1 MKLSN
6 LFLSIVATF
15 MLGLAVGSTD
25 FVMSKQST
33 AAINVPIDDTVKGNG
48 LVIQLPANL
57 TPKQKHV
64 LSVAYETAQADG
76 HKYPQ
81 LLQAILLQETKA
93 GGMNSYKVA
102 GNEFGLKP
110 NLRYYGVAQLKL
122 SATRDVLAKWPELW
136 DSFEFQG
143 KTDEE
148 VIAKLIENER
158 FNIAI
163 ASKYLLILKSRGYT
177 SPGAIAAAYNKG
189 PTGARGINTAED
201 KYSKAVDQHIR
212 KLQTKS

>member
-6 LFLSIVATF
+6 LVLSIVATF
-15 MLGLAVGSTD
+15 MLGLAVGSND
-25 FVMSKQST
+25 FVMSKQAT
-33 AAINVPIDDTVKGNG
+33 AAINVPIDDNVKGSG

-57 TPKQKHV
+57 SPKQKYI
-64 LSVAYETAQADG
+64 LSVAYETAAKDG

-81 LLQAILLQETKA
+81 LLQGIILQETKA
-93 GGMNSYKVA
+93 GGMKSYKVA

-136 DSFEFQG
+136 DDFEFQG

-177 SPGAIAAAYNKG
+177 NPAAIAAAYNKG
-189 PTGARGINTAED
+189 PTGARGINHAEN
-201 KYSKAVDQHIR
+201 KYFKAVDQHIK

>member
-57 TPKQKHV
+57 TSKQKYV
-64 LSVAYETAQADG
+64 LNVAYETAQADG

-122 SATRDVLAKWPELW
+122 SAARDVLAKWPELW
-136 DSFEFQG
+136 KDFEFQG

-163 ASKYLLILKSRGYT
+163 ASKYILILKSRGYT
-177 SPGAIAAAYNKG
+177 SPSAIAAAYNKG

-212 KLQTKS
+212 KLSKS

>member
-6 LFLSIVATF
+6 LVLSLVATF

-25 FVMSKQST
+25 FVLSKQPT
-33 AAINVPIDDTVKGNG
+33 AAINIPVSDNVKGSG
-48 LVIQLPANL
+48 LVVPLPANL
-57 TPKQKHV
+57 TPKQKHI
-64 LSVAYETAQADG
+64 LTLAYQTAAADG

-81 LLQAILLQETKA
+81 LLQGIILQETKA
-93 GGMNSYKVA
+93 GGMKSYKVA

-110 NLRYYGVAQLKL
+110 NARYYGVAQLKL

-136 DSFEFQG
+136 DDFEFQG

-158 FNIAI
+158 FNIAV
-163 ASKYLLILKSRGYT
+163 ASKYILILKSRGYT
-177 SPGAIAAAYNKG
+177 NPAAIAAAYNKG
-189 PTGARGINTAED
+189 PTGARRINTAED
-201 KYSKAVDQHIR
+201 NYSKAVNKHI
-212 KLQTKS
+212 KNLQTKS